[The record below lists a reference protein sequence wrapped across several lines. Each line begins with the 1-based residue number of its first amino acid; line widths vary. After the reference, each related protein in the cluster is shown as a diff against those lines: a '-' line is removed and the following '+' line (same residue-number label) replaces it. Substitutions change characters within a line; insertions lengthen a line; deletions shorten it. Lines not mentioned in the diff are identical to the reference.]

1 MGHPI
6 LEHNR
11 AERPCSNEA
20 KPTNLPQ
27 PVTEAL
33 TGREGLPDHG
43 RSSVGWMNSERGINN
58 LAANQIVLRRGFS
71 PLGILALT
79 LEQVISLKP

>member
-1 MGHPI
+1 
-6 LEHNR
+6 
-11 AERPCSNEA
+11 
-20 KPTNLPQ
+20 
-27 PVTEAL
+27 
-33 TGREGLPDHG
+33 
-43 RSSVGWMNSERGINN
+43 MNSERGINN